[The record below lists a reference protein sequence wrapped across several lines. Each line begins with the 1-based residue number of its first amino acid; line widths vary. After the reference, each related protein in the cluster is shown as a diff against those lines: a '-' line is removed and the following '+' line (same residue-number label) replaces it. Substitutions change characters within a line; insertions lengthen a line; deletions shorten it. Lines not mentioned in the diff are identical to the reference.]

1 MVNTPLQIVPPET
14 VDIIRENFPIILVT
28 VGLYVVGFLLTSHF
42 ARKKSTGDLV
52 DFSVAS
58 RTLGWVV
65 VTFTLVASVSSGVG
79 MAGFPGTVYTVGAGF
94 ITSVILGFCLASI
107 LIWYLGRRIWILGNE
122 YGFSTPGELLGE
134 YYQSDTVRLYT
145 VFISVVFSVAYIVA
159 QFTAGGILIF
169 VLSGGLL
176 SVEIGILLI
185 TGIVSLHVIFT
196 GVRGIAWFD
205 TFNGA
210 VQIIAFIAFSAGII
224 LHAGGLQELFVRI
237 SETNPDLLTIPGPVG
252 AYPPTNVYGTGIGL
266 LVGLSLM
273 APAAWFRFYG
283 SNKKEN
289 FASIAIGLLVLFLII
304 DMSLLLMGLYGKI
317 IFPDIANPD
326 FVSSFLAFE
335 ILPIPIAVLFL
346 VGILA
351 AIVSTS
357 DSYMHAFSV
366 TFGKDFVRAILV
378 EDMDDDKELNLNYVL
393 ILGLAAIATSAALF
407 YEGLIVPLAV
417 FAAGFTVQLLP
428 LTFGAVAWPR
438 ASNEAAILA
447 PLVGIPLI
455 FVWEL
460 GVVANPL
467 APMGIRG
474 IFLAL
479 IINVAIFVGVSYFTK
494 PVPVKK
500 IEQFH
505 GLLHERL

>member
-1 MVNTPLQIVPPET
+1 M
-14 VDIIRENFPIILVT
+14 RENLPLGT
-28 VGLYVVGFLLTSHF
+28 RYSASLH
-42 ARKKSTGDLV
+42 KSD
-52 DFSVAS
+52 
-58 RTLGWVV
+58 
-65 VTFTLVASVSSGVG
+65 
-79 MAGFPGTVYTVGAGF
+79 
-94 ITSVILGFCLASI
+94 
-107 LIWYLGRRIWILGNE
+107 
-122 YGFSTPGELLGE
+122 FSTPGDLLGE
-134 YYQSDTVRLYT
+134 YYQSDTVRFYT
-145 VFISVVFSVAYIVA
+145 VFISVIFSVAYIVA

-169 VLSGGLL
+169 VLSGGVL

-185 TGIVSLHVIFT
+185 AGIVSLHVTLT

-210 VQIIAFIAFSAGII
+210 VQLLAFTAFSAGII
-224 LHAGGLQELFVRI
+224 LHAGGLQELFVGI
-237 SETNPDLLTIPGPVG
+237 SETNPELLAVPGPVD
-252 AYPPTNVYGTGIGL
+252 AFPPLNIYGTGIGL

-283 SNKKEN
+283 SEKKEN
-289 FASIAIGLLVLFLII
+289 FASIAIGLLILFLVI
-304 DMSLLLMGLYGKI
+304 DMSLLLMGLYGTVV
-317 IFPDIANPD
+317 FPDIANPD

-335 ILPIPIAVLFL
+335 ILPIPVAVLFL

-357 DSYMHAFSV
+357 DSYIHAFSV
-366 TFGKDFVRAILV
+366 TFGRNFVRAILL
-378 EDMDDDKELNLNYVL
+378 EEMDDEEELNLNYVL
-393 ILGLAAIATSAALF
+393 ILGLAIIATLAALY

-428 LTFGAVAWPR
+428 LTFGEVAWPR

-460 GVVANPL
+460 DLVTNPL

-474 IFLAL
+474 VFLAF
-479 IINVAIFVGVSYFTK
+479 IINVVVFVVVSYLTK
-494 PVPVKK
+494 PAPVEK

-505 GLLHERL
+505 GTIDDRL